1 MKISF
6 VKNIKFISM
15 NTTKMTIKESS
26 KLEKKDQ
33 VKKINDFFAFDREP
47 LSEKYYKNVLAY
59 DLLLK
64 QNYTS
69 IMQIPRFEKLVVNT
83 TSKIYINDKKHIIFT
98 LAALEL
104 ISGQKPALTYARKSI
119 ANFKVREHQII
130 GCRVSLRENQMYIFL
145 DKLSKIVFPRLR
157 DYSKKNTQDKI
168 LKRDLLPKKNGLSS
182 VSFGF
187 QNLMVFPELENHYEL
202 VDNFRGMDV
211 SFVVSNSTNKSCSLL
226 LSGFQ
231 LPFFA

>member
-1 MKISF
+1 MIATKI
-6 VKNIKFISM
+6 
-15 NTTKMTIKESS
+15 TIKNSS

-33 VKKINDFFAFDREP
+33 VMKRNDFFSLGREP
-47 LSEKYYKNVLAY
+47 LSEKYYKKVVAY

-69 IMQIPRFEKLVVNT
+69 IMQLPRLDKLVVNT
-83 TSKIYINDKKHIIFT
+83 TSKIYINDKKYIIFT

-104 ISGQKPALTYARKSI
+104 ISGQKPQLTYARKSI
-119 ANFKVREHQII
+119 ANFKVRQDQII
-130 GCRVSLRENQMYIFL
+130 GCRVSLRENLMYTFL

-157 DYSKKNTQDKI
+157 DYSNKKKQEKNLNINSLTNFSDKFSSQKS
-168 LKRDLLPKKNGLSS
+168 LFS

-211 SFVVSNSTNKSCSLL
+211 SFSVCNSNKKSSSLL

>member
-1 MKISF
+1 
-6 VKNIKFISM
+6 M

>member
-1 MKISF
+1 MSP
-6 VKNIKFISM
+6 
-15 NTTKMTIKESS
+15 TKMMIKNSP
-26 KLEKKDQ
+26 KVEKKDQ
-33 VKKINDFFAFDREP
+33 VKKINDFFALSREP
-47 LSEKYYKNVLAY
+47 LSQKFYKNIIAY
-59 DLLLK
+59 DLVLK

-69 IMQIPRFEKLVVNT
+69 IMQLPRIEKLVVNT
-83 TSKIYINDKKHIIFT
+83 TSKIYINDKKHIVFT

-104 ISGQKPALTYARKSI
+104 ISGQKPQLTYARKSI
-119 ANFKVREHQII
+119 ANFKVRQHQII
-130 GCRVSLRENQMYIFL
+130 GCCVSLRENQMYTFL

-157 DYSKKNTQDKI
+157 DYSKKRKQEKI
-168 LKRDLLPKKNGLSS
+168 LNTASFPNFSEKFSHSLKKENKGLFS

-187 QNLMVFPELENHYEL
+187 QNLMIFPELENHYEL

-211 SFVVSNSTNKSCSLL
+211 SFVVSNSDNKLCRLL

>member
-1 MKISF
+1 
-6 VKNIKFISM
+6 M
-15 NTTKMTIKESS
+15 NATKMTMKNSS

-33 VKKINDFFAFDREP
+33 VKKINDCFAFDREP

-104 ISGQKPALTYARKSI
+104 ISGQKPELTYARKSI

-157 DYSKKNTQDKI
+157 DYSKKNTQEKI
-168 LKRDLLPKKNGLSS
+168 LSRDLLPKKNGLSS

-211 SFVVSNSTNKSCSLL
+211 SFVVSNSTTKSCSLL

>member
-1 MKISF
+1 
-6 VKNIKFISM
+6 M
-15 NTTKMTIKESS
+15 NATKMTIKDSS

-33 VKKINDFFAFDREP
+33 GKKINVFFAFDREP
-47 LSEKYYKNVLAY
+47 LSEKYYKTVLAY

-130 GCRVSLRENQMYIFL
+130 GCRVSLRENHMYIFL

-157 DYSKKNTQDKI
+157 DYSKKNTQEKI
-168 LKRDLLPKKNGLSS
+168 LKRDLVPKKNGLSS
-182 VSFGF
+182 MSFGF

-211 SFVVSNSTNKSCSLL
+211 SFVVSNSTHKSCSLL